1 MGMPPELPVVCDV
14 RSLPA
19 DLAAVDALARLQL
32 ALRRRG
38 RSLRLSGASD
48 ALRAL
53 IELVGLGE
61 VLPGILERQAKER
74 EDRCGVEEEAEPGD
88 PIP

>member
-1 MGMPPELPVVCDV
+1 MAPEVSVLCDA

-32 ALRRRG
+32 AARRRG
-38 RSLRLSGASD
+38 CTLLLTGASD

-53 IELVGLGE
+53 IDLVGLADA
-61 VLPGILERQAKER
+61 LPGVLERQSEQR
-74 EDRCGVEEEAEPGD
+74 EHRRGVEEEAELDD
-88 PIP
+88 PPL

>member
-1 MGMPPELPVVCDV
+1 MARQLPVLCDV
-14 RSLPA
+14 RSLQA

-32 ALRRRG
+32 AARRRG
-38 RSLRLSGASD
+38 RALRLSGASD

-61 VLPGILERQAKER
+61 TLPGVLERETEQG
-74 EDRCGVEEEAEPGD
+74 EDRRGVEEEAELDD
-88 PIP
+88 PPL